1 MILSAMTVLVI
12 DGKLVSAAAWSL
24 SAALL
29 SLLGLM
35 HSWQFTPGDT
45 VVSLPLLQAVVGG
58 RPDALLPARDYAVA
72 YLLVAAMLVA
82 ARWLTRPASS

>member
-1 MILSAMTVLVI
+1 MTVLII
-12 DGKLVSAAAWSL
+12 DGRFVSAALWSL
-24 SAALL
+24 SAAVL

-45 VVSLPLLQAVVGG
+45 VVNIPLIEALVNGG
-58 RPDALLPARDYAVA
+58 ATELVPAWEYAVA

-82 ARWLTRPASS
+82 ARWLTRPLSS